1 MVNDLSKLSK
11 IRRLVAHERS
21 AMGKQASQRVA
32 RIVYNR
38 GQRKETPIAH
48 AVQASRNDCL
58 QRNVTTPTAPTTYH
72 ARNGNVVV
80 KNPCVSVVLQVYLYI

>member
-1 MVNDLSKLSK
+1 
-11 IRRLVAHERS
+11 
-21 AMGKQASQRVA
+21 MGRQASRRVA

-48 AVQASRNDCL
+48 AVQESRSDCL
-58 QRNVTTPTAPTTYH
+58 QRNAITQTAPTTYH

-80 KNPCVSVVLQVYLYI
+80 KNPCVNVHLQVYLYV